1 MDEAVLTMKILTAEE
16 MGAADRRSMEAG
28 VSVGTLMQHASEA
41 VARFCLRRF
50 GGDGLVVVLA
60 GKGNNGGDGMV
71 AALRLAEA
79 GRRVR
84 VALLGKASELKGEA
98 ARARE
103 SVTHLSDDEAVAK
116 MGHPANVAKTVYPVS
131 VELREIEDEAGL
143 RAALEG
149 AALVIDAVVGTGFKP
164 PLRGLAAT
172 AQKMLA
178 ESDVPVVAVDLPSG
192 WDADSMEE
200 KAEGAFRADA
210 VVTFTAPKLAHV
222 FGHLTAGKTFGPVVV
237 AGIGTPAGAI
247 ESATG
252 LTWGGSAKTIAE
264 APRAINGN
272 KGRLGHVLLVGGAFG
287 KAGAPSMAS
296 VAALR
301 TGAGLVTTAVP
312 REILPIVAAVAPEL
326 MLTPLEEQGSGSRVQ
341 GSGFEV
347 GGLAL
352 DQLEK
357 ESLQALLKGI
367 TVAGIGPGLG
377 QEGTTP
383 QWVRT
388 FVGRVTLPMVI
399 DADALNALAGRTS
412 MLKDAAKKAR
422 TIVLTPHPGE
432 MARLVGMT
440 VKEVEAD
447 RVGLARRFAT
457 EHGVTLVLKGWR
469 TLVAHPNG
477 RVAVNTTGNPSMAK
491 GGSGDILTGIVCAM
505 LAQYAGAGMWGNVA
519 EAVEAAVFLHG
530 LAGDFACLAQDEHT
544 VLAMDTVGHL
554 WQAFRARVED
564 SDGLTWIAGTA
575 ANGAGR

>member
-1 MDEAVLTMKILTAEE
+1 MKILTAAE
-16 MGAADRRSMEAG
+16 MGAADRRSVEAG
-28 VSVGTLMQHASEA
+28 VSVGTLMQHAGEA

-50 GGDGLVVVLA
+50 GGEGLVVVLA

-79 GRRVR
+79 GRQVR

-98 ARARE
+98 EQAWE

-116 MGHPANVAKTVYPVS
+116 MARPGNVAKMGHPVS
-131 VELREIEDEAGL
+131 VEVREIEDEAGL
-143 RAALEG
+143 RVALEG

-172 AQKMLA
+172 AQEMLA
-178 ESDVPVVAVDLPSG
+178 ESGVPVVAVDLPSG
-192 WDADSMEE
+192 WDADSMAE

-222 FGHLTAGKTFGPVVV
+222 FGHLTAATFGPVVV
-237 AGIGTPAGAI
+237 AGIGTPEGAI
-247 ESATG
+247 ESASG
-252 LTWGGSAKTIAE
+252 LTWGGSVKAIAE
-264 APRAINGN
+264 TPRAINGN
-272 KGRLGHVLLVGGAFG
+272 KGRLGHVLLVGGSYG

-296 VAALR
+296 LAALR
-301 TGAGLVTTAVP
+301 AGAGLVTAAVP

-352 DQLEK
+352 DQLESEALK
-357 ESLQALLKGI
+357 TLLKGI
-367 TVAGIGPGLG
+367 SVAGIGPGLG

-412 MLKDAAKKAR
+412 MLKDAARKGR

-432 MARLVGMT
+432 MARLVEMSI
-440 VKEVEAD
+440 KEVEAD

-469 TLVAHPNG
+469 TLVAHPDG

-505 LAQYAGAGMWGNVA
+505 LAQYAGAGESGNVA

-544 VLAMDTVGHL
+544 VLATDTVGHL

-564 SDGLTWIAGTA
+564 ADGLTWIAGTA
-575 ANGAGR
+575 ANGIEVAGR

>member
-1 MDEAVLTMKILTAEE
+1 VW
-16 MGAADRRSMEAG
+16 
-28 VSVGTLMQHASEA
+28 TLMLAAGGA
-41 VARFCLRRF
+41 VARFCL
-50 GGDGLVVVLA
+50 GWASSKDGSCKDAGLVVVLA

-79 GRRVR
+79 GWRVR
-84 VALLGKASELKGEA
+84 VALLGKASDLKGEA
-98 ARARE
+98 ARAWE
-103 SVTHLSDDEAVAK
+103 SVTHLSDDKPPQRAEERSPGTPGAVAK
-116 MGHPANVAKTVYPVS
+116 MGHPVS
-131 VELREIEDEAGL
+131 VETVEIEDEAGL

-164 PLRGLAAT
+164 PLRGLAAV
-172 AQKMLA
+172 AQELLA
-178 ESDVPVVAVDLPSG
+178 ESEVSVVAVDLPSG

-200 KAEGAFRADA
+200 KADGAFRADA

-222 FGHLTAGKTFGPVVV
+222 FGHLTAGTTFGPVVV
-237 AGIGTPAGAI
+237 AEIGTPVGAI
-247 ESATG
+247 ESSAR
-252 LTWGGSAKTIAE
+252 LTWGGSAKAIAE

-296 VAALR
+296 VAAMR
-301 TGAGLVTTAVP
+301 AGAGLVTAAVP

-352 DQLEK
+352 DQS
-357 ESLQALLKGI
+357 ESEPLKALLKGM
-367 TVAGIGPGLG
+367 TVVGIGPGLG

-412 MLKDAAKKAR
+412 MLKDAAKKGR

-447 RVGLARRFAT
+447 RMGLARRFAT

-469 TLVAHPNG
+469 TLVAHPDG

-505 LAQYAGAGMWGNVA
+505 LAQYGDESKGGDVAG
-519 EAVEAAVFLHG
+519 AVEAAVFLHG
-530 LAGDFACLAQDEHT
+530 LAGDFACRSQDEHT
-544 VLAMDTVGHL
+544 VLAMDTVGYL
-554 WQAFRARVED
+554 WQAFRARVKD
-564 SDGLTWIAGTA
+564 RDGLTWISGTA
-575 ANGAGR
+575 LNGVGEGGF

>member
-1 MDEAVLTMKILTAEE
+1 MKILTAEE
-16 MGAADRRSMEAG
+16 MGGADRRSVEAG
-28 VSVGTLMQHASEA
+28 VSVGTLMQHAGEA

-79 GRRVR
+79 GRQVR

-98 ARARE
+98 ARAFYLARVDKAGGE
-103 SVTHLSDDEAVAK
+103 PS
-116 MGHPANVAKTVYPVS
+116 G
-131 VELREIEDEAGL
+131 VEMREIEDEAGL

-222 FGHLTAGKTFGPVVV
+222 FGHLTAATFGPVVV
-237 AGIGTPAGAI
+237 AEIGTPAGAI
-247 ESATG
+247 ESASG
-252 LTWGGSAKTIAE
+252 LTWGGSSKVIAE
-264 APRAINGN
+264 ATRAINGN

-296 VAALR
+296 LAALR
-301 TGAGLVTTAVP
+301 AGAGLVTAAVP

-326 MLTPLEEQGSGSRVQ
+326 MLTPLATEGSG
-341 GSGFEV
+341 
-347 GGLAL
+347 GLEMEAL
-352 DQLEK
+352 DEA
-357 ESLQALLKGI
+357 SLATLLKGI
-367 TVAGIGPGLG
+367 SVVGIGPGLG
-377 QEGTTP
+377 QEGSTP
-383 QWVRT
+383 EWVRT
-388 FVGRVTLPMVI
+388 FVQRVTLPMVI
-399 DADALNALAGRTS
+399 DADALNALAGRMS
-412 MLKDAAKKAR
+412 LLKNAVDAAGRPR

-432 MARLVGMT
+432 MARLAEMS

-469 TLVAHPNG
+469 TLVAHPDG

-491 GGSGDILTGIVCAM
+491 GGSGDILTGIVSAM
-505 LAQYAGAGMWGNVA
+505 LAQYPDNVA
-519 EAVEAAVFLHG
+519 SAVEAAVFLHG

-544 VLAMDTVGHL
+544 VLATDTVGHL
-554 WQAFRARVED
+554 WEAFRMRVKD

-575 ANGAGR
+575 ANGIEVAGR